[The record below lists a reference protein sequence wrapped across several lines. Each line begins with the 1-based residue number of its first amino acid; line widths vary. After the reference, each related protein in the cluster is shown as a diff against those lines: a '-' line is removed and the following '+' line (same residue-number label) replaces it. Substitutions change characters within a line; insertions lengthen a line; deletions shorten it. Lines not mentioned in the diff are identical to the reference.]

1 MFNRRDF
8 IALSSLSFL
17 PTLSNASMLN
27 ESMLKRVIP
36 SSGEEMPVIGLGTS
50 RVFDIE
56 RSKNELNVREKILDI
71 FYENGGRLIDTSP
84 MYGMSEEII
93 GITAKKYIEKNRFFL
108 ATKVWTE
115 GRENGMR
122 QIEESF
128 QKMRTDKI
136 SLIQVHN
143 LLDWKTQIKTLRSL
157 KDEGRIDYIGITHY
171 KSNAFDEMIK
181 IMKAE
186 KVDFAQFNYSMGERE
201 AEQKILPF
209 CKDNGIATLINRPFM
224 RGRLFKE
231 VQNKK
236 LPSWVA
242 DYDIESWGQFFLKY
256 IISNEAVMNVIP
268 ATSKPKN
275 MLDNARAGL
284 GRNLDEAKR
293 KEMIQEIT

>member
-1 MFNRRDF
+1 MLNRRDF

-17 PTLSNASMLN
+17 PKLSIASALN
-27 ESMLKRVIP
+27 QSILKRVIP

-50 RVFDIE
+50 RVFDIQP
-56 RSKNELNVREKILDI
+56 SKNELNVREQILDI

-93 GITAKKYIEKNRFFL
+93 GMTAKKFIEKNLFFL

-115 GRENGMR
+115 GRENGIR

-128 QKMRTDKI
+128 QKMRADKI

-224 RGRLFKE
+224 RGRLFRETQK
-231 VQNKK
+231 KK
-236 LPSWVA
+236 LPSWVS
-242 DYDIESWGQFFLKY
+242 DYDIDSWGQFFLKY
-256 IISNEAVMNVIP
+256 IISNDAVTNVIP
-268 ATSKPKN
+268 ATSKTKN
-275 MLDNARAGL
+275 MLDNARAGMGKML
-284 GRNLDEAKR
+284 GEKAKKR
-293 KEMIQEIT
+293 MLGVF

>member
-1 MFNRRDF
+1 MFSRRDF

-128 QKMRTDKI
+128 QKMRADKI

-224 RGRLFKE
+224 RGRLFRE
-231 VQNKK
+231 AQEKK
-236 LPSWVA
+236 LPSWVS
-242 DYDIESWGQFFLKY
+242 DYDIDSWGQFFLKY
-256 IISNEAVMNVIP
+256 IISHDAVTNIIP

-275 MLDNARAGL
+275 MLDNTRAGM
-284 GRNLDEAKR
+284 GRMLDEKAKKR
-293 KEMIQEIT
+293 MLEVF

>member
-1 MFNRRDF
+1 MFSRRDF

-56 RSKNELNVREKILDI
+56 PSKNELNVREKILDI

-128 QKMRTDKI
+128 QKMRADKI

-224 RGRLFKE
+224 RGRLFRETQK
-231 VQNKK
+231 KK
-236 LPSWVA
+236 LPSWVS
-242 DYDIESWGQFFLKY
+242 DYDIDSWGQFFLKY
-256 IISNEAVMNVIP
+256 IISHDAVTNIIP

-275 MLDNARAGL
+275 MLDNARAGM
-284 GRNLDEAKR
+284 GRMLDEKAKKR
-293 KEMIQEIT
+293 MLEVF

>member
-1 MFNRRDF
+1 MFSRRDF

-71 FYENGGRLIDTSP
+71 FYANGGRLIDTSP

-128 QKMRTDKI
+128 QKMRADKI

-224 RGRLFKE
+224 RGRLFRE
-231 VQNKK
+231 AQEKK
-236 LPSWVA
+236 LPSWVS
-242 DYDIESWGQFFLKY
+242 DYDIDSWGQFFLKY
-256 IISNEAVMNVIP
+256 IISHDAVTNIIP

-275 MLDNARAGL
+275 MLDNAKAGMGRML
-284 GRNLDEAKR
+284 GKKAKKR
-293 KEMIQEIT
+293 MLEVF

>member
-1 MFNRRDF
+1 MFSRRDF

-209 CKDNGIATLINRPFM
+209 CKDKGIATLINRPFM
-224 RGRLFKE
+224 RGRLFRE
-231 VQNKK
+231 AQEKK
-236 LPSWVA
+236 LPSWVS
-242 DYDIESWGQFFLKY
+242 DYDIDSWGQFFLKY
-256 IISNEAVMNVIP
+256 IISHDAVTNIIP

-275 MLDNARAGL
+275 MLDNAKAGMGRML
-284 GRNLDEAKR
+284 GKKAKKR
-293 KEMIQEIT
+293 MLEVF

>member
-1 MFNRRDF
+1 MLSRRDF
-8 IALSSLSFL
+8 IALSSLSLL
-17 PTLSNASMLN
+17 PSLSTASIMN
-27 ESMLKRVIP
+27 QSMLKRVIP

-56 RSKNELNVREKILDI
+56 PSKNELNIRKEILDI
-71 FYENGGRLIDTSP
+71 FYKNGGRLIDTSP

-128 QKMRTDKI
+128 QKMRADKI

-171 KSNAFDEMIK
+171 KSNAFNEMIK
-181 IMKAE
+181 IMKTE
-186 KVDFAQFNYSMGERE
+186 KIDFAQFNYSLGERE
-201 AEQKILPF
+201 AEKNILPF

-224 RGRLFKE
+224 RGRLFRE
-231 VQNKK
+231 AREKK
-236 LPSWVA
+236 LPSWVS
-242 DYDIESWGQFFLKY
+242 DYDIDSWGQFFLKY
-256 IISNEAVMNVIP
+256 IISHDAVTNIIP
-268 ATSKPKN
+268 ATSKSKN
-275 MLDNARAGL
+275 MLDNTRAGM
-284 GRNLDEAKR
+284 GKMLDAGAKR
-293 KEMIQEIT
+293 RMLEIF

>member
-1 MFNRRDF
+1 MFSRRDF

-224 RGRLFKE
+224 RGRLFRE
-231 VQNKK
+231 AQEKK
-236 LPSWVA
+236 LPSWVS
-242 DYDIESWGQFFLKY
+242 DYDIDSWGQFFLKY
-256 IISNEAVMNVIP
+256 IISNDAVTNIIP
-268 ATSKPKN
+268 ATSKSKN
-275 MLDNARAGL
+275 MLDNARAGM
-284 GRNLDEAKR
+284 GRMLDEEAK
-293 KEMIQEIT
+293 KKMLEVF

>member
-1 MFNRRDF
+1 MLNRRDF

-17 PTLSNASMLN
+17 PKLSIASALN
-27 ESMLKRVIP
+27 QSMLKRVIP

-56 RSKNELNVREKILDI
+56 PSKNELNVREQILDI

-93 GITAKKYIEKNRFFL
+93 GMTAKKFIEKNRFFL

-115 GRENGMR
+115 GRENGIR

-128 QKMRTDKI
+128 QKMRADKI

-157 KDEGRIDYIGITHY
+157 KDEGQIDYIGITHY

-209 CKDNGIATLINRPFM
+209 CKENGIATLINRPFM
-224 RGRLFKE
+224 RGRLFRETQK
-231 VQNKK
+231 KK
-236 LPSWVA
+236 LPSWVS
-242 DYDIESWGQFFLKY
+242 DYDIDSWGQFFLKY
-256 IISNEAVMNVIP
+256 IISNDAVTNVIP
-268 ATSKPKN
+268 ATSKTKN
-275 MLDNARAGL
+275 MLDNASAGM
-284 GRNLDEAKR
+284 GKMLDEKAKKR
-293 KEMIQEIT
+293 MLGVF

>member
-1 MFNRRDF
+1 MLNRRDF

-17 PTLSNASMLN
+17 PKLSIASALN
-27 ESMLKRVIP
+27 QSMLKRVIP

-56 RSKNELNVREKILDI
+56 PSKNELNVREQILDI

-93 GITAKKYIEKNRFFL
+93 GMTAKKFIEKNRFFL

-115 GRENGMR
+115 GRENGIR

-128 QKMRTDKI
+128 QKMRADKI

-157 KDEGRIDYIGITHY
+157 KDEGQIDYIGITHY

-224 RGRLFKE
+224 RGRLFRETQK
-231 VQNKK
+231 KK
-236 LPSWVA
+236 LPSWVS
-242 DYDIESWGQFFLKY
+242 DYDIDSWGQFFLKY
-256 IISNEAVMNVIP
+256 IISNDAVTNVIP
-268 ATSKPKN
+268 ATSKTKN
-275 MLDNARAGL
+275 MLDNARAGM
-284 GRNLDEAKR
+284 GKMLDEKAKKR
-293 KEMIQEIT
+293 MLGVF

>member
-1 MFNRRDF
+1 MFSRRDF

-115 GRENGMR
+115 GRDNGMR

-128 QKMRTDKI
+128 QKMRADKI

-224 RGRLFKE
+224 RGRLFRE
-231 VQNKK
+231 AQEKK
-236 LPSWVA
+236 LPSWVT
-242 DYDIESWGQFFLKY
+242 DYDIDSWGQFFLKY
-256 IISNEAVMNVIP
+256 IISHDAVTNIIP

-275 MLDNARAGL
+275 MLDNARAGM
-284 GRNLDEAKR
+284 GRMLDEKAKKR
-293 KEMIQEIT
+293 MFEVF

>member
-1 MFNRRDF
+1 MLNRRDF

-17 PTLSNASMLN
+17 PKLSIASALN
-27 ESMLKRVIP
+27 QSMLKRVIP

-56 RSKNELNVREKILDI
+56 PSKNELNVREQILDI

-93 GITAKKYIEKNRFFL
+93 GMTAKKFIEKNRFFL

-115 GRENGMR
+115 GRENGIR

-128 QKMRTDKI
+128 QKMRADKI

-181 IMKAE
+181 ILKAE

-224 RGRLFKE
+224 RGRLFRETQK
-231 VQNKK
+231 KK
-236 LPSWVA
+236 LPSWVS
-242 DYDIESWGQFFLKY
+242 DYDIDSWGQFFLKY
-256 IISNEAVMNVIP
+256 IISNDAVTNVIP
-268 ATSKPKN
+268 ATSKTKN
-275 MLDNARAGL
+275 MLDNARAGM
-284 GRNLDEAKR
+284 GKMLDEKAKKR
-293 KEMIQEIT
+293 MLGVF

>member
-1 MFNRRDF
+1 MFSRRDF

-224 RGRLFKE
+224 RGRLFRE
-231 VQNKK
+231 VQEKK
-236 LPSWVA
+236 LPSWVS
-242 DYDIESWGQFFLKY
+242 DYDIDSWGQFFLKY
-256 IISNEAVMNVIP
+256 IISHDAVTNIIP

-275 MLDNARAGL
+275 MLDNARAGMGRML
-284 GRNLDEAKR
+284 GKKAKKR
-293 KEMIQEIT
+293 MLEVF

>member
-1 MFNRRDF
+1 MFSRRDF

-17 PTLSNASMLN
+17 PTLSNASILN
-27 ESMLKRVIP
+27 ESMLKRAIP
-36 SSGEEMPVIGLGTS
+36 SSGEELPVIGLGTS

-224 RGRLFKE
+224 RGRLFRE
-231 VQNKK
+231 AQEKK
-236 LPSWVA
+236 LPSWVT
-242 DYDIESWGQFFLKY
+242 DYDIDSWGQFFLKY
-256 IISNEAVMNVIP
+256 IISHDAVTNIIP

-275 MLDNARAGL
+275 MLDNARAGM
-284 GRNLDEAKR
+284 GRMLDEKAKKR
-293 KEMIQEIT
+293 MVEVF

>member
-1 MFNRRDF
+1 MLNRRDF

-17 PTLSNASMLN
+17 PKLSIASALN
-27 ESMLKRVIP
+27 QSMLKRVIP

-56 RSKNELNVREKILDI
+56 PSKNELNVREQILDI

-93 GITAKKYIEKNRFFL
+93 GMTAKKFIEKNLFFL

-115 GRENGMR
+115 GRENGIR

-128 QKMRTDKI
+128 QKMRADKI

-224 RGRLFKE
+224 RGRLFRETQK
-231 VQNKK
+231 KK
-236 LPSWVA
+236 LPSWVS
-242 DYDIESWGQFFLKY
+242 DYDIDSWGQFFLKY
-256 IISNEAVMNVIP
+256 IISNDAVTNVIP
-268 ATSKPKN
+268 ATSKTKN
-275 MLDNARAGL
+275 MLDNARAGMGKML
-284 GRNLDEAKR
+284 GEKAKKR
-293 KEMIQEIT
+293 MLGVF

>member
-1 MFNRRDF
+1 MFSRRDF

-56 RSKNELNVREKILDI
+56 PSKNELNVREKILDI

-143 LLDWKTQIKTLRSL
+143 LLDWKAQIKTLRSL

-224 RGRLFKE
+224 RGRLFRE
-231 VQNKK
+231 AQEKK
-236 LPSWVA
+236 LPSWVT
-242 DYDIESWGQFFLKY
+242 DYDIDSWGQFFLKY
-256 IISNEAVMNVIP
+256 IISHDAVTNIIP

-275 MLDNARAGL
+275 MLDNARAGM
-284 GRNLDEAKR
+284 GRMLDEKAKKR
-293 KEMIQEIT
+293 MFEVF

>member
-1 MFNRRDF
+1 MLNRRDF

-17 PTLSNASMLN
+17 PKLSIASALN
-27 ESMLKRVIP
+27 QSMLKRVIP
-36 SSGEEMPVIGLGTS
+36 SSGEEMPVVGLGTS

-56 RSKNELNVREKILDI
+56 PSKNELNVREQILDI

-93 GITAKKYIEKNRFFL
+93 GMTAKKFIEKNRFFL

-115 GRENGMR
+115 GRENGIR

-128 QKMRTDKI
+128 QKMRADKI

-181 IMKAE
+181 IMNTE

-224 RGRLFKE
+224 RGRLFRETQK
-231 VQNKK
+231 KK
-236 LPSWVA
+236 LPSWVS
-242 DYDIESWGQFFLKY
+242 DYDIDSWGQFFLKY
-256 IISNEAVMNVIP
+256 IISNDAVTNVIP
-268 ATSKPKN
+268 ATSKTKN
-275 MLDNARAGL
+275 MLDNARAGM
-284 GRNLDEAKR
+284 GKMLDEKAKKR
-293 KEMIQEIT
+293 MLGVF

>member
-1 MFNRRDF
+1 MFSRRDF

-17 PTLSNASMLN
+17 PTLSNASILN

-157 KDEGRIDYIGITHY
+157 KDDGRIDYIGITHY

-224 RGRLFKE
+224 RGRLFRE
-231 VQNKK
+231 AQEKK
-236 LPSWVA
+236 LPSWVT
-242 DYDIESWGQFFLKY
+242 DYDIDSWGQFFLKY
-256 IISNEAVMNVIP
+256 IISHDAVTNIIP

-275 MLDNARAGL
+275 MLDNARAGM
-284 GRNLDEAKR
+284 GRMLDEKAKKR
-293 KEMIQEIT
+293 MFEVF

>member
-1 MFNRRDF
+1 MFSRRDF

-36 SSGEEMPVIGLGTS
+36 SSGEELPVIGLGTS

-115 GRENGMR
+115 GRDNGMR

-224 RGRLFKE
+224 RGRLFRE
-231 VQNKK
+231 AQEKK
-236 LPSWVA
+236 LPSWVT
-242 DYDIESWGQFFLKY
+242 DYDIDSWGQFFLKY
-256 IISNEAVMNVIP
+256 IISHDAVTNIIP

-275 MLDNARAGL
+275 MLDNARAGM
-284 GRNLDEAKR
+284 GRMLDEKAKKR
-293 KEMIQEIT
+293 MFEVF

>member
-1 MFNRRDF
+1 MFSRRDF

-17 PTLSNASMLN
+17 PTLSDASMLN
-27 ESMLKRVIP
+27 ESMLKRMIP
-36 SSGEEMPVIGLGTS
+36 SSGEEMSVIGLGTS

-93 GITAKKYIEKNRFFL
+93 GITAKKYIEKNCFFL

-115 GRENGMR
+115 GRENGIR

-128 QKMRTDKI
+128 QKMRADKT

-157 KDEGRIDYIGITHY
+157 KDEGRINYIGITHY

-224 RGRLFKE
+224 RGRLFRE
-231 VQNKK
+231 AQEKK
-236 LPSWVA
+236 LPSWVT
-242 DYDIESWGQFFLKY
+242 DYDIDSWGQFFLKY
-256 IISNEAVMNVIP
+256 IISHDAVTNIIP

-275 MLDNARAGL
+275 MLDNARAGM
-284 GRNLDEAKR
+284 GRMLDEKAKKR
-293 KEMIQEIT
+293 MLEVF

>member
-1 MFNRRDF
+1 MLSRRDF
-8 IALSSLSFL
+8 IALSSLSLL
-17 PTLSNASMLN
+17 PSLSTASIMN
-27 ESMLKRVIP
+27 QSMLKRVIP

-56 RSKNELNVREKILDI
+56 PTKNELNIRKEILDI
-71 FYENGGRLIDTSP
+71 FYKNGGRLIDTSP

-128 QKMRTDKI
+128 QKMRTNKI

-171 KSNAFDEMIK
+171 KSNAFNEMIK
-181 IMKAE
+181 IMKTE
-186 KVDFAQFNYSMGERE
+186 KIDFAQFNYSLGERE
-201 AEQKILPF
+201 AENNILPF

-224 RGRLFKE
+224 RGRLFRE
-231 VQNKK
+231 AQEKK
-236 LPSWVA
+236 LPSWVS
-242 DYDIESWGQFFLKY
+242 DYDIDSWGQFFLKY
-256 IISNEAVMNVIP
+256 IISHDAVTNIIP
-268 ATSKPKN
+268 ATSKSKN
-275 MLDNARAGL
+275 MLDNTRAGM
-284 GRNLDEAKR
+284 GKMLDAGAKR
-293 KEMIQEIT
+293 RMLEIF

>member
-1 MFNRRDF
+1 MFSRRDF
-8 IALSSLSFL
+8 IAMSSLSFL
-17 PTLSNASMLN
+17 PTLSNASILN
-27 ESMLKRVIP
+27 ESMLKRAIP
-36 SSGEEMPVIGLGTS
+36 SSGEELPVIGLGTS

-56 RSKNELNVREKILDI
+56 RSKNELNVREQILDI

-128 QKMRTDKI
+128 QKMRADKI

-224 RGRLFKE
+224 RGKLFRE
-231 VQNKK
+231 AQEKK
-236 LPSWVA
+236 LPSWVT
-242 DYDIESWGQFFLKY
+242 DYDIDSWGQFFLKY
-256 IISNEAVMNVIP
+256 IISHDAVTNIIP

-275 MLDNARAGL
+275 MLDNARAGM
-284 GRNLDEAKR
+284 GRMLDEKAKKR
-293 KEMIQEIT
+293 MFEVF

>member
-1 MFNRRDF
+1 MLNRRDF

-17 PTLSNASMLN
+17 PKLSIASALN
-27 ESMLKRVIP
+27 QSMLKRVIP

-56 RSKNELNVREKILDI
+56 PSKNELNVREQILDI

-93 GITAKKYIEKNRFFL
+93 GMTAKKYIEKNRFFL

-115 GRENGMR
+115 GRENGIR

-128 QKMRTDKI
+128 QKMRADKI

-181 IMKAE
+181 IMNAE

-224 RGRLFKE
+224 RGRLFRETQK
-231 VQNKK
+231 KK
-236 LPSWVA
+236 LPSWVS
-242 DYDIESWGQFFLKY
+242 DYDIDSWGQFFLKY
-256 IISNEAVMNVIP
+256 IISNDAVTNVIP
-268 ATSKPKN
+268 ATSKTKN
-275 MLDNARAGL
+275 MLDNARAGM
-284 GRNLDEAKR
+284 GKMLDEKAKKR
-293 KEMIQEIT
+293 MLGVF

>member
-1 MFNRRDF
+1 MFSRRDF

-17 PTLSNASMLN
+17 PTLSNASILN

-115 GRENGMR
+115 GRDNGMR

-224 RGRLFKE
+224 RGRLFRE
-231 VQNKK
+231 AQEKK
-236 LPSWVA
+236 LPSWVT
-242 DYDIESWGQFFLKY
+242 DYDIDSWGQFFLKY
-256 IISNEAVMNVIP
+256 IISHDAVTNIIP

-275 MLDNARAGL
+275 MLDNARAGM
-284 GRNLDEAKR
+284 GRMLDEKAKKR
-293 KEMIQEIT
+293 MLEVF

>member
-1 MFNRRDF
+1 MFSRRDF

-17 PTLSNASMLN
+17 PTLSDASMLN
-27 ESMLKRVIP
+27 ESMLKRMIP
-36 SSGEEMPVIGLGTS
+36 SSGEEMSVIGLGTS

-224 RGRLFKE
+224 RGRLFRE
-231 VQNKK
+231 AQEKK
-236 LPSWVA
+236 LPSWVT
-242 DYDIESWGQFFLKY
+242 DYDIDSWGQFFLKY
-256 IISNEAVMNVIP
+256 IISHDAVTNIIP

-275 MLDNARAGL
+275 MLDNARAGMGRML
-284 GRNLDEAKR
+284 GKKAKKR
-293 KEMIQEIT
+293 MLEVF

>member
-1 MFNRRDF
+1 MFSRRDF

-17 PTLSNASMLN
+17 PTLSNASILN

-128 QKMRTDKI
+128 QKMRADKI

-157 KDEGRIDYIGITHY
+157 KDDGRIDYIGITHY

-224 RGRLFKE
+224 RGRLFRE
-231 VQNKK
+231 VQEKK
-236 LPSWVA
+236 LPSWVT
-242 DYDIESWGQFFLKY
+242 DYDIDSWGQFFLKY
-256 IISNEAVMNVIP
+256 IISHDAVTNIIP

-275 MLDNARAGL
+275 MLDNARAGM
-284 GRNLDEAKR
+284 GRMLDEKAKKR
-293 KEMIQEIT
+293 MFEVF

>member
-1 MFNRRDF
+1 MFSRRDF

-17 PTLSNASMLN
+17 PTLSNASMVN

-56 RSKNELNVREKILDI
+56 PSKNELNVREKILDI

-157 KDEGRIDYIGITHY
+157 KDKGRIDYIGITHY

-186 KVDFAQFNYSMGERE
+186 KVDFAQFNYSMGELE

-224 RGRLFKE
+224 RGRLFRETRK
-231 VQNKK
+231 KK
-236 LPSWVA
+236 LPSWVS
-242 DYDIESWGQFFLKY
+242 DYDIDSWGQFFLKY
-256 IISNEAVMNVIP
+256 IISNDAVTNVIP
-268 ATSKPKN
+268 ATSKTKN
-275 MLDNARAGL
+275 MLDNVRAGM
-284 GRNLDEAKR
+284 GKMLDEKAKKR
-293 KEMIQEIT
+293 MLGVF

>member
-1 MFNRRDF
+1 MLNRRDF

-17 PTLSNASMLN
+17 PKLSIASALN
-27 ESMLKRVIP
+27 QSMLKRVIP

-56 RSKNELNVREKILDI
+56 PSKNELNVREQILDI

-93 GITAKKYIEKNRFFL
+93 GMTAKKFIEKNRFFL

-115 GRENGMR
+115 GRENGIR

-128 QKMRTDKI
+128 QKMRADKI

-224 RGRLFKE
+224 RGRLFRETQK
-231 VQNKK
+231 KK
-236 LPSWVA
+236 LPSWVS
-242 DYDIESWGQFFLKY
+242 DYDIDSWGQFFLKY
-256 IISNEAVMNVIP
+256 IISNDAVTNVIP
-268 ATSKPKN
+268 ATSKTKN
-275 MLDNARAGL
+275 MLDNARAGM
-284 GRNLDEAKR
+284 GKMLDEKAKKR
-293 KEMIQEIT
+293 MLGVF

>member
-1 MFNRRDF
+1 MLNRRDF

-17 PTLSNASMLN
+17 PKLSIASAPN
-27 ESMLKRVIP
+27 QSMLKRVIP

-56 RSKNELNVREKILDI
+56 PSKNELNVREQILDI

-93 GITAKKYIEKNRFFL
+93 GMTAKKFIEKNRFFL

-115 GRENGMR
+115 GRENGIR

-128 QKMRTDKI
+128 QKMRADKI

-224 RGRLFKE
+224 RGRLFRETQK
-231 VQNKK
+231 KK
-236 LPSWVA
+236 LPSWVS
-242 DYDIESWGQFFLKY
+242 DYDIDSWGQFFLKY
-256 IISNEAVMNVIP
+256 IISNDAVTNVIP
-268 ATSKPKN
+268 ATSKTKN
-275 MLDNARAGL
+275 MLDNARAGM
-284 GRNLDEAKR
+284 GKMLDEKAKKR
-293 KEMIQEIT
+293 MLGVF

>member
-1 MFNRRDF
+1 MFSRRDF

-115 GRENGMR
+115 GRESGMR

-224 RGRLFKE
+224 RGRLFRE
-231 VQNKK
+231 AQEKK
-236 LPSWVA
+236 LPSWVS
-242 DYDIESWGQFFLKY
+242 DYDIDSWGQFFLKY
-256 IISNEAVMNVIP
+256 IISHDAVTNIIP

-275 MLDNARAGL
+275 MLDNARAGM
-284 GRNLDEAKR
+284 GRMLDEKAKKR
-293 KEMIQEIT
+293 MLEVF

>member
-1 MFNRRDF
+1 MLNRRDF

-17 PTLSNASMLN
+17 PKLSIASALN
-27 ESMLKRVIP
+27 QSMLKRVIP

-56 RSKNELNVREKILDI
+56 PSKNELNVREQILDI

-93 GITAKKYIEKNRFFL
+93 GMTAKKFIEKDRFFL

-115 GRENGMR
+115 GRENGIR

-128 QKMRTDKI
+128 QKMRADKI

-224 RGRLFKE
+224 RGRLFRETQK
-231 VQNKK
+231 KK
-236 LPSWVA
+236 LPSWVS
-242 DYDIESWGQFFLKY
+242 DYDIDSWGQFFLKY
-256 IISNEAVMNVIP
+256 IISNDAVTNVIP
-268 ATSKPKN
+268 ATSKTKN
-275 MLDNARAGL
+275 MLDNARAGM
-284 GRNLDEAKR
+284 GKMLDEKAKKR
-293 KEMIQEIT
+293 MLGVF

>member
-1 MFNRRDF
+1 MFSRRDF

-17 PTLSNASMLN
+17 PTLSNASILN

-224 RGRLFKE
+224 RGRLFRE
-231 VQNKK
+231 AQEKK
-236 LPSWVA
+236 LPSWVS
-242 DYDIESWGQFFLKY
+242 DYDIDSWGQFFLKY
-256 IISNEAVMNVIP
+256 IISHDAVTNIIP

-275 MLDNARAGL
+275 MLDNARAGM
-284 GRNLDEAKR
+284 GRILDEKAKKR
-293 KEMIQEIT
+293 MLEVF

>member
-1 MFNRRDF
+1 MFSRRDF

-17 PTLSNASMLN
+17 PSLSNASILN

-115 GRENGMR
+115 GRDNGMR

-157 KDEGRIDYIGITHY
+157 KDKGRIDYIGITHY

-224 RGRLFKE
+224 RGRLFRE
-231 VQNKK
+231 AQEKK
-236 LPSWVA
+236 LPSWVT
-242 DYDIESWGQFFLKY
+242 DYDIDSWGQFFLKY
-256 IISNEAVMNVIP
+256 IISHDAVTNIIP

-275 MLDNARAGL
+275 MLDNARAGM
-284 GRNLDEAKR
+284 GRMLDEKAKKR
-293 KEMIQEIT
+293 MFEVF

>member
-1 MFNRRDF
+1 MFSRRDF

-128 QKMRTDKI
+128 QKMRADKI

-224 RGRLFKE
+224 RGRLFRE
-231 VQNKK
+231 AQEKK
-236 LPSWVA
+236 LPSWVS
-242 DYDIESWGQFFLKY
+242 DYDIDSWGQFFLKY
-256 IISNEAVMNVIP
+256 IISHDAVTNIIP

-275 MLDNARAGL
+275 MLDNAKAGMGRML
-284 GRNLDEAKR
+284 GKKAKKR
-293 KEMIQEIT
+293 MLEVF

>member
-1 MFNRRDF
+1 MFSRRDF

-17 PTLSNASMLN
+17 PTLSNASILN

-56 RSKNELNVREKILDI
+56 PSKNELNVREKILDI

-128 QKMRTDKI
+128 QKMRADKI

-224 RGRLFKE
+224 RGRLFRE
-231 VQNKK
+231 AQEKK
-236 LPSWVA
+236 LPSWVT
-242 DYDIESWGQFFLKY
+242 DYDIDSWGQFFLKY
-256 IISNEAVMNVIP
+256 IISHDAVTNIIP

-275 MLDNARAGL
+275 MLDNARAGM
-284 GRNLDEAKR
+284 GRMLDEKAKKR
-293 KEMIQEIT
+293 MLEVF

>member
-1 MFNRRDF
+1 MLNRRDF

-17 PTLSNASMLN
+17 PKLSIASALN
-27 ESMLKRVIP
+27 QSMLKRVIP
-36 SSGEEMPVIGLGTS
+36 SSVEEMPVIGLGTS

-56 RSKNELNVREKILDI
+56 PSKNELNVREQILDI

-93 GITAKKYIEKNRFFL
+93 GMTAKKFIEKNRFFL

-115 GRENGMR
+115 GRENGIR

-128 QKMRTDKI
+128 QKMRADKI

-181 IMKAE
+181 IMNAE

-224 RGRLFKE
+224 RGRLFRETRK
-231 VQNKK
+231 KK
-236 LPSWVA
+236 LPSWVS
-242 DYDIESWGQFFLKY
+242 DYDIDSWGQFFLKY
-256 IISNEAVMNVIP
+256 IISNDAVTNVIP
-268 ATSKPKN
+268 ATSKTKN
-275 MLDNARAGL
+275 MLDNVRAGM
-284 GRNLDEAKR
+284 GKMLDEKAKKR
-293 KEMIQEIT
+293 MLGVF